1 MAKSVSRAG
10 REPAAIPD
18 PSAVRDL
25 LKGPSIPAGVR
36 NERSRGLPP
45 RSAAAGP
52 LAPDYPNV
60 TGEDIDEYLQYLDRH
75 GYSSPYD
82 PAITSL
88 SPMHYPSDFHKP
100 VEGRRLV
107 ADETDDP
114 SKRPPSGSQFGP
126 SGQGANGRAPAT
138 GVPQGNPQPPGG
150 GALNT
155 NPGLFDPATG
165 IQAPALAP
173 AGSPSSAV
181 PAGASPG
188 LVPSSSSDNVPAA
201 DPPSAAAASPTSPSS
216 GSSPSSPSSSSAPT
230 PDSGNNNQT
239 RRDELGLGSGAFN
252 GGDAAMSVISPLV
265 NTGIGMA
272 SGIASGLGSGIGS
285 AISGIGSGIGS
296 AIGSGLGNL
305 LSHRTAA
312 AVGDYYRSGR
322 WDQ

>member
-1 MAKSVSRAG
+1 MAMSVSRAG
-10 REPAAIPD
+10 REPAAGVPD
-18 PSAVRDL
+18 PQQVKDL
-25 LKGPSIPAGVR
+25 LRGPAIPRGAL
-36 NERSRGLPP
+36 NEKSRGLPP
-45 RSAAAGP
+45 RRTAAGGPCPECGHAQSKHNPRGGCMAEKKGQGKSGLPAACPCTRMFRSAA
-52 LAPDYPNV
+52 
-60 TGEDIDEYLQYLDRH
+60 RW
-75 GYSSPYD
+75 
-82 PAITSL
+82 
-88 SPMHYPSDFHKP
+88 
-100 VEGRRLV
+100 LV
-107 ADETDDP
+107 ADESDDP

-126 SGQGANGRAPAT
+126 GGQGTNGRAPAT